1 MERKNLIAN
10 ADAIGHKMKRALIT
24 GITGQDGSYLTEL
37 LLAKGYTVHGIV
49 RRSSSMARTRLEHI
63 YRARH
68 FEREKL
74 YLEYGDMTD
83 GSSLRTIITRV
94 APDETYNLAAQSHVR
109 VSFDTPEYTVDVAD
123 VGTLRLLEAL
133 RDYQKQTGK
142 TARYYQASSSEMFG
156 STPPPQ
162 NETTPFHPRSPYAIA
177 KVAGYWHTVNYRE
190 AYGLHSSNGILFNH
204 ESERRGENFVTRKIT
219 LAAGR
224 IKVGLQKELY
234 LGNLDAKRDWGHAKD
249 YVEAMWLM
257 LQQEKP
263 DDYVVATGES
273 RSVRDFLDA
282 SFGLLGLN
290 WQDHVKTDAFYLRPS
305 EVDFLKGDATKA
317 RKKLGWQPKVS
328 FQEMVKIMTEHD
340 LELAQRELHAGQF
353 QKS

>member
-1 MERKNLIAN
+1 M
-10 ADAIGHKMKRALIT
+10 
-24 GITGQDGSYLTEL
+24 SSLT
-37 LLAKGYTVHGIV
+37 
-49 RRSSSMARTRLEHI
+49 RTRLEHI

-94 APDETYNLAAQSHVR
+94 APDEVYNLAAQSHVR

-142 TARYYQASSSEMFG
+142 AVRYYQASSSEMFG

-190 AYGLHSSNGILFNH
+190 LTGCIA
-204 ESERRGENFVTRKIT
+204 
-219 LAAGR
+219 
-224 IKVGLQKELY
+224 
-234 LGNLDAKRDWGHAKD
+234 
-249 YVEAMWLM
+249 
-257 LQQEKP
+257 
-263 DDYVVATGES
+263 ATGFYLIMKVNVAGKILS
-273 RSVRDFLDA
+273 PVKSLWRRDA
-282 SFGLLGLN
+282 SKSACKRSFI
-290 WQDHVKTDAFYLRPS
+290 WATSRPDAIGVMPGITW
-305 EVDFLKGDATKA
+305 KPCG
-317 RKKLGWQPKVS
+317 
-328 FQEMVKIMTEHD
+328 
-340 LELAQRELHAGQF
+340 
-353 QKS
+353 

>member
-1 MERKNLIAN
+1 VVMQSGA
-10 ADAIGHKMKRALIT
+10 KMKKALIT

-37 LLAKGYTVHGIV
+37 LLAKGYTIHGIV
-49 RRSSSMARTRLEHI
+49 RRSSSLTRTRLEHV

-94 APDETYNLAAQSHVR
+94 APDEIYNLAAQSHVR

-142 TARYYQASSSEMFG
+142 AVRYYQASSSEMFG

-190 AYGLHSSNGILFNH
+190 AYAMHCNNGILFNH

-234 LGNLDAKRDWGHAKD
+234 LGNLDARRDWGHAKD

-273 RSVRDFLDA
+273 RSVRDFLGA

-290 WQDHVKTDAFYLRPS
+290 WQDYVKTDAFYTRPS

-317 RKKLGWQPKVS
+317 RTKLGWRPKIS

-340 LELAQRELHAGQF
+340 LDLAERELHAKQF
-353 QKS
+353 HKS